1 MLPGMMLRPSLSA
14 IPLPTLRWL
23 AASGAMLALALA
35 ASAWRVGIDRQTH
48 DFATSIA
55 SLHQQLNAGSAEWAA
70 SAPERDFAQGLPE
83 ASAIDAIIRELQRS
97 SAEVGTAF
105 ASVSSTPHAATPQTL
120 GRTELS
126 VSLRGAYP
134 KLKTV
139 LAQTLDRFPNLVV
152 QRLTLRRM
160 TAPVDLEAHVDLVL
174 LVRPVAA
181 ASGAGG

>member
-1 MLPGMMLRPSLSA
+1 MLRPSFPV

-23 AASGAMLALALA
+23 AASAAMLALALA
-35 ASAWRVGIDRQTH
+35 ASVWRVGLDRQAH
-48 DFATSIA
+48 DLATSITA
-55 SLHQQLNAGSAEWAA
+55 LRQQLSAAVAEGADP
-70 SAPERDFAQGLPE
+70 APEPDFAQSLPE
-83 ASAIDAIIRELQRS
+83 SSSIDAIVRELQRS
-97 SAEVGTAF
+97 SAEVGA
-105 ASVSSTPHAATPQTL
+105 AVVSVSSTPRAATPQTL

-139 LAQTLDRFPNLVV
+139 LAQTLDRFPQLVV

-160 TAPVDLEAHVDLVL
+160 AAPVDLEAHLDLVL
-174 LVRPVAA
+174 LARPVA